1 VGAGSG
7 SRSGSSAAGQ
17 RQPHAQVQAER
28 FKNGK
33 IKKVKGPKGYVS
45 GFNFFAVH
53 IRSRKDLQ
61 DKVCREL
68 C

>member
-1 VGAGSG
+1 MGAGSG
-7 SRSGSSAAGQ
+7 SGSSASGQLQ
-17 RQPHAQVQAER
+17 RQPHAQLQAER